1 VRVILDDDEV
11 PSNEDEPLQMRL
23 WLLSTINGLSSP
35 ASATADVMAAAKAVA
50 DKDTMD
56 KRIAEEAMTQEVAD
70 KEPTDKRAVEE
81 AVVKEA
87 VDKEATDKR
96 ATEETTT
103 KEAADKDVTDKRAA
117 EEAAM
122 KEAVAGAAGGS
133 STSGQVPS
141 SAAGA
146 KRAATPS
153 GSTLPVK

>member
-11 PSNEDEPLQMRL
+11 PSDEDEPLQMRL

-35 ASATADVMAAAKAVA
+35 ASATANVMAAAKAVA
-50 DKDTMD
+50 DKETVD
-56 KRIAEEAMTQEVAD
+56 KRITEEAMTQEVAD

-81 AVVKEA
+81 AMVKEGW
-87 VDKEATDKR
+87 TRRPPTR

-103 KEAADKDVTDKRAA
+103 KEAADRDVTDKRAT

-122 KEAVAGAAGGS
+122 KEAVAGAVEGS

-146 KRAATPS
+146 KRTATPS
-153 GSTLPVK
+153 GSTPSAK